1 MPIND
6 RIRDKLSQLPHKPG
20 VYLMRDRFG
29 TVIYVGKARALR
41 KRVSQY
47 FHPSRRHGWDLK
59 LAALIE
65 AIEDFDVHVVKSE
78 PEALLLEGKLI
89 KEFKP
94 RYNVSFRDDKN
105 FLLIKVNL
113 NDPIPRFALT
123 RVRQQDGAKYFGP
136 FVSSGAC
143 RRTITMLRKKFNLR
157 GCRPLKPTER
167 DYKHCLYGH
176 LQHCSAPCVGKV
188 TLDDYRQQVAKA
200 SDYLEGQ
207 AGEWEKEL
215 ETEMKKAA
223 ESLDYEKAA
232 RYRDMISDLR
242 ETTRRSRKFTRMP
255 VKLPGAIDT
264 GRDLIALAQALN
276 LAAPPERIE
285 GFDISNIS
293 GTFMVASMVSFLD
306 GKPDRARYRRFRM
319 KSVLAQDDF
328 ACMAETVRRRYSR
341 LKRESRPM
349 PDLILIDGGKGQ
361 LGMACRELA
370 KLGLEHLP
378 VIGLAKEFEEIYQ
391 PGKRTPLRL
400 GLDSGALKLL
410 QRVRDESHRFAN
422 TYNAELRLKKISE
435 SILDELPGIGSSR
448 KAALLK
454 KFGSVQQLRKASLED
469 IQQVPGFGKKSADAL
484 KGFLGTR
491 TKSGKSA

>member
-319 KSVLAQDDF
+319 KSVVAQDDF

-469 IQQVPGFGKKSADAL
+469 IQQVPGFGKKSAELL

>member
-319 KSVLAQDDF
+319 KSVVAQDDF

-469 IQQVPGFGKKSADAL
+469 IQQVPGFGKKSAEAL

>member
-319 KSVLAQDDF
+319 KSVVAQDDF